1 MSDRDPVIPPQQSE
15 ATEDRP
21 ISFVQRLHREFGEAV
36 DPEISLQDPDE
47 GDSSSATR
55 PGGKAAQ
62 LFQKLAEQIGLGPR
76 YKIHK
81 EIARGGMGT
90 ILRVWDEDLRRNLA
104 MKVLNTREALSGEGQ
119 STQEDEER
127 LSRFLEEAQITGQ
140 LDHPGI
146 VPVHDLGIDQRGR
159 CYFTMRLVRG
169 RELKEILD
177 LARERKE
184 GWSTTRA
191 LGLVLKVCEAMA
203 FAHSKGVVH
212 RDLKPSNVMVGRFG
226 EVCVM
231 DWGLARVLGRHDS
244 HDLRLRRPEEASSYS
259 LVRTV
264 RKDETETNP
273 DSPLVTMDGD
283 VVGTPSYMAPE
294 QAQGKLEQVGQRSD
308 VYALG
313 SILYYMLTGQVP
325 YVKPG
330 ERVSPHTVL
339 NRVLAGPPESVRK
352 LATDEPAELIAI
364 CEKAMARDAEQ
375 RYGNMLEV
383 AEDLQA
389 YLENRVVRAYEG
401 GSLAEFR
408 KWVRRN
414 RGMAAGIAGMVT
426 LSIASAL
433 GFAWQKQQQIGEL
446 SLEQQA
452 TQDAREKAVRM
463 ADEAQRNADA
473 AEKNFDLAN
482 KRAEEAKQNEL
493 RASEN
498 ENDARRRGYMANL
511 LAAHFSLKLNDMNE
525 ARERLSDCE
534 PRLRDWEWDHLR
546 LASHPDLETFG
557 RSQPGFVDDV
567 AWFPDGSKIA
577 VLRRT
582 GQLRVLDA
590 VGGDPVPDFD
600 FQKPA
605 LSPTELSPTTRLRL
619 DLSSDGTR
627 IAVVG
632 GEARVRVY
640 DAASGKRLYE
650 RPPDGARPGQADV
663 TAAAFSRDGRFLA
676 SAEANG
682 SLVLWDVSD
691 EELGEIVHR
700 LSGHTGEV
708 LDLAWS
714 PNSRL
719 IASAS
724 RDGTVRLWDAF
735 LGQLVHVLSGHRGEV
750 RAVAWDDTGTRV
762 FSGGDDGVVNQW
774 SADNGRL
781 VSSFSGHEGA
791 VHSLE
796 FDPSTEKLI
805 SASEDRTVRIWD
817 VSTGAS
823 TVVRGPEKA
832 VLDAVL
838 SPDGTRVLTGSEDGT
853 AQIYDARGDL
863 ASTDLRFHV
872 ERIETA
878 AFSPNGEKIVS
889 GDSTGE
895 LVMWDA
901 LSGEPLRRFRA
912 RFDEQGEPAR
922 RLRAHAGA
930 VTAALFSPDGRF
942 VFSAST
948 DASVR
953 RWEVDTGQ
961 EKSLYPHP
969 ARVTAMMLAGDGT
982 ELVTGCADNVL
993 RVFAVETGELRQERE
1008 NLRAQEIAPHPDGRR
1023 FATGGVDVRIWS
1035 LDQTD
1040 PGTILERPSFF
1051 LGCAFSPDGALLAA
1065 GSGRGEVCLWETET
1079 GRLIAADQEHEG
1091 SVRGVAF
1098 HPDGTRFATGSSDGT
1113 VRIRDASSG
1122 LSMLT
1127 LDWPGARITTVAFNQ
1142 DGSRLLVGSQE
1153 GALRIFE
1160 TGGVEERR
1168 RRSLASRELL
1178 AQARPL
1184 VEELFAEHL
1193 FLDEV
1198 LLRLQSTPDLSSE
1211 IRAAAIRLAQLEGDD
1226 PERWLEQSLLSATSS
1241 PAAPSVYE
1249 RALELAERARSLA
1262 EPRGSSDEDP
1272 DENPRLLLALGVAQY
1287 RLARYTEALESLS
1300 GIREES
1306 LSQTPREE
1314 ALQLLFLSMAQ
1325 FQTGDAPNALSTF
1338 QRAQGEVARS
1348 AALAAD
1354 PTLRAV
1360 CGEAEDLVAA
1370 ENLRE

>member
-1 MSDRDPVIPPQQSE
+1 MSDRDPVIPPGRSE

-21 ISFVQRLHREFGEAV
+21 ISFVQRLHREFGAAV
-36 DPEISLQDPDE
+36 DPEINLQDPDE
-47 GDSSSATR
+47 GDSDSAK
-55 PGGKAAQ
+55 GIVSKAGL

-104 MKVLNTREALSGEGQ
+104 MKVLNTREPISGEGQ

-184 GWSTTRA
+184 SWTTTRA

-264 RKDETETNP
+264 RKDETESNP

-313 SILYYMLTGQVP
+313 SILYYMLTSQVP

-339 NRVLAGPPESVRK
+339 NRVLSGPPESVRK

-364 CEKAMARDAEQ
+364 CEKAMARDPEQ
-375 RYGNMLEV
+375 RYGSMLEV
-383 AEDLQA
+383 ADDIQA

-408 KWVRRN
+408 TWVRRN

-433 GFAWQKQQQIGEL
+433 GFALQKQRQIGEL
-446 SLEQQA
+446 GLEQQA
-452 TQDAREKAVRM
+452 TQDARERAVIM

-473 AEKNFDLAN
+473 AEKNMDLAN

-511 LAAHFSLKLNDMNE
+511 LAAHFSLKLNDVSE

-534 PRLRDWEWDHLR
+534 PLLRDWEWDHLR

-557 RSQPGFVDDV
+557 RSTQGFVDDV
-567 AWFPDGSKIA
+567 AWFPDGSRIA

-590 VGGDPVPDFD
+590 VSGNPVPGFD

-605 LSPTELSPTTRLRL
+605 FSPTELSPTTRLRL

-632 GEARVRVY
+632 GEPQVRVY
-640 DAASGKRLYE
+640 DAASGKMLYE
-650 RPPDGARPGQADV
+650 RPPEGARPGQADV
-663 TAAAFSRDGRFLA
+663 TAAAFSRDGRSLA

-682 SLVLWDVSD
+682 SLVLWD

-735 LGQLVHVLSGHRGEV
+735 LGQLVHKLLGHRGEV

-796 FDPSTEKLI
+796 FDPSTEKLV

-817 VSTGAS
+817 VSSGAS
-823 TVVRGPEKA
+823 NVVRGPEKA

-838 SPDGTRVLTGSEDGT
+838 SPDGTLVLTGSEDGT
-853 AQIYDARGDL
+853 SQIYDARGDL
-863 ASTDLRFHV
+863 ASTELRFHA

-889 GDSTGE
+889 GDSAGE
-895 LVMWDA
+895 LVVWDA

-942 VFSAST
+942 VFSASM
-948 DASVR
+948 DATAR
-953 RWEVDTGQ
+953 RWEVDTGL

-969 ARVTAMMLAGDGT
+969 ARVTAMMLATDGT
-982 ELVTGCADNVL
+982 ELVTGCSDNVL
-993 RVFAVETGELRQERE
+993 RVFDVESGELVSERE
-1008 NLRAQEIAPHPDGRR
+1008 NLRAQEIAPHPDGKR

-1035 LDQTD
+1035 LD
-1040 PGTILERPSFF
+1040 GTEPERVFDRPSFF
-1051 LGCAFSPDGALLAA
+1051 LGCAFSPDGTLLA
-1065 GSGRGEVCLWETET
+1065 GVSSGKEVCLWEVET
-1079 GRLIAADQEHEG
+1079 GREIAADQEHEG

-1098 HPDGTRFATGSSDGT
+1098 HPDGTRFATGSLDGT

-1127 LDWPGARITTVAFNQ
+1127 LEWPGARITTVAFSK
-1142 DGSRLLVGSQE
+1142 DGARLLVGSQE

-1168 RRSLASRELL
+1168 RRSLESRELL

-1211 IRAAAIRLAQLEGDD
+1211 IRSAALRLAQLEGDD
-1226 PERWLEQSLLSATSS
+1226 PARWLEQSLLSAMPSGQG
-1241 PAAPSVYE
+1241 ASVYE

-1262 EPRGSSDEDP
+1262 EPLSSDEKP
-1272 DENPRLLLALGVAQY
+1272 NENPRLLLALGVAEY
-1287 RLARYTEALESLS
+1287 RLARYTEALGSLS
-1300 GIREES
+1300 RIGEES

-1325 FQTGDAPNALSTF
+1325 FQTGEAPNALATF

-1354 PTLRAV
+1354 PSLRAV
-1360 CGEAEDLVAA
+1360 CGEAEDLITA
-1370 ENLRE
+1370 EKPLE